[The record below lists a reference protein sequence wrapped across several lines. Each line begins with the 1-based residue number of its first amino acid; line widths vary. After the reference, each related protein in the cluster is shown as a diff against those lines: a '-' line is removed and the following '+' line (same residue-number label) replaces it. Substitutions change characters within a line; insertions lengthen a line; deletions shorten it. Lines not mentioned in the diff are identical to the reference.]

1 MVQTVQST
9 HHLQFKRCHLQIDKL
24 IHILYIDYVM
34 SDTDKNWTIDSE
46 WTLESSHFKYHYVV
60 SNVFD
65 VGTGK
70 RAIKTQFVDYMN
82 EMYGK
87 PGKRWGFR
95 FDRNFDR
102 ISLYFSNQED
112 AIIFRLTHG

>member
-1 MVQTVQST
+1 
-9 HHLQFKRCHLQIDKL
+9 
-24 IHILYIDYVM
+24 M
-34 SDTDKNWTIDSE
+34 SDIEKNWTIDSE

-60 SNVFD
+60 SNDHDIGV
-65 VGTGK
+65 GK
-70 RAIKTQFVDYMN
+70 RKIKNDFISYMN
-82 EMYGK
+82 EMYGN